1 MGLGGRNKVSAD
13 FSMSSMTDL
22 VFLLLIF
29 FIMVSTMAT
38 PYAVQVDL
46 PEGDVTSIYD
56 KSRVDIQILSDTTYF
71 LNGKPIVYGDME
83 ETIRLEFAK
92 FPDDSKQT
100 ILLSVDKTVP
110 TGIMN
115 RVVILARRNG
125 WGLGLKTN
133 GKPI

>member
-1 MGLGGRNKVSAD
+1 MNSRNKVSAE
-13 FSMSSMTDL
+13 FSVSSMTDL

-29 FIMVSTMAT
+29 FIMISTLVT

-46 PEGDVTSIYD
+46 PEGAVPSIYD
-56 KSRVDIQILSDTTYF
+56 KSRVDVQITADTTFYM
-71 LNGKPIVYGDME
+71 NGAPTVYE
-83 ETIRLEFAK
+83 ELELSIQSEFTK
-92 FPDDSKQT
+92 FPEDEKQI

-115 RVVILARRNG
+115 RFVVMAKRNG
-125 WGLGLKTN
+125 WGLGLKTS